1 MEVYNAELTDKK
13 INMTATKSKN
23 MVVKLSAPNIMSVCW
38 IIICLKIIVSDN
50 SATRNIFDYFLFGSA
65 LVYMMISAVTK
76 KLTGSAGKKILEY
89 FLILLVISVIGV
101 VRNLTTVAIISVIGV
116 LCVLAIVLSCGFYC
130 NETQSIYIRPMFYL
144 VILRL
149 LIRTVNGDYLGNT
162 TPGVLCFLT
171 YSFIISVMV
180 SWGDGNHKKN
190 RISRAID
197 LIQMVGAFIL
207 MVYISW
213 ESNARTT
220 VLTSIGIIA
229 AYMYISVRKYDQK
242 KLNRFFW
249 IMCIA
254 AVLLTA
260 VYINIHSFSWYGVL
274 NQYSQSSFGK
284 NVDSSRPALWS
295 YSLQSLSWLEFIIGK
310 GTGILPTFR
319 TYQSFHNS
327 FLQLIMQNG
336 LLGLIP
342 LILIFRTLW
351 SRIAEHSDDKVCRM
365 IIACIIGII
374 VYNLFECTLLQN
386 KVFMGMCEWILI
398 CMGVVRSRQLD
409 IKDTYYYS

>member
-1 MEVYNAELTDKK
+1 MKVYNAESTDEK
-13 INMTATKSKN
+13 INMSAIKSKN

-38 IIICLKIIVSDN
+38 IIICLKIVVTDDPM
-50 SATRNIFDYFLFGSA
+50 TRNMFDYLLFGFA
-65 LVYMMISAVTK
+65 LVYTMISAVTK
-76 KLTGSAGKKILEY
+76 KLKGNAGKKILKY
-89 FLILLVISVIGV
+89 FLILLMISVIGSA
-101 VRNLTTVAIISVIGV
+101 RNLTTRAIISVIGV

-130 NETQSIYIRPMFYL
+130 NEIQSIYIKPMFYL
-144 VILRL
+144 VIFKL
-149 LIRTVNGDYLGNT
+149 LICTVNGDYLGNT
-162 TPGVLCFLT
+162 IPGILCFLT
-171 YSFIISVMV
+171 YSFIINIML
-180 SWGDGNHKKN
+180 SWGAENYKKN
-190 RISRAID
+190 RIFKAINII
-197 LIQMVGAFIL
+197 LITGSFIL

-213 ESNARTT
+213 KSNARTT
-220 VLTSIGIIA
+220 VFTSIGIIA
-229 AYMYISVRKYDQK
+229 AYMYISMRNYDRK

-249 IMCIA
+249 IICIA
-254 AVLLTA
+254 TVLLMT
-260 VYINIHSFSWYGVL
+260 VYINIHSFGWYEVI
-274 NQYSQSSFGK
+274 NQYSKSSFGK
-284 NVDSSRPALWS
+284 NLDSSRPKLWS
-295 YSLQSLSWLEFIIGK
+295 YSLQSLSCLEFIIGK
-310 GTGILPTFR
+310 GTGILPTLR

-351 SRIAEHSDDKVCRM
+351 SKIAEHSDDKVCRM

-386 KVFMGMCEWILI
+386 KIFMGMCEWILI